1 MILNDV
7 LTSFRLMFM
16 MLDMRTTLT
25 IDDDV
30 LERARALSSKLR
42 TPFKTVI
49 NEALRSGLDQV
60 ERPAE
65 QKPYKTKPHA
75 MGLKSGH
82 NLDNIQELLSQIE
95 GEDVR

>member
-1 MILNDV
+1 
-7 LTSFRLMFM
+7 
-16 MLDMRTTLT
+16 MRTTIT

-30 LERARALSSKLR
+30 LERARGLAAKLR

-49 NEALRSGLDQV
+49 NEALRSGLDHV
-60 ERPAE
+60 EGPA
-65 QKPYKTKPHA
+65 KRKAYKTEPSA
-75 MGLKSGH
+75 MGLKPGR